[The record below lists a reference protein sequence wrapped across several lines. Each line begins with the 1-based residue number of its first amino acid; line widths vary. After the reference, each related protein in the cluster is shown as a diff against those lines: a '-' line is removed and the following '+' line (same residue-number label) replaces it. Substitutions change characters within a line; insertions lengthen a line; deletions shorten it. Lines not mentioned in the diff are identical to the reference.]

1 MDKIEIRANAKI
13 NLGLDVCYPRE
24 DGYHEVK
31 MVMHSLD
38 LSDRVTLER
47 RSDDEIHLITDDSA
61 LPTDHRNL
69 AVKAA
74 NAFISKVKEK
84 KYFSNVKFGVNIFIE
99 KNIPKEAG
107 LAGGSTD
114 AAAVINGMDE
124 LFSTALSAEKRM
136 DIGAIIGSDVP
147 YCVVGGTALATGRGE
162 KIRGIRNFPDAVFVL
177 VKPKVGVS
185 TGQAY
190 NAIDSDTGRKHPDID
205 GLVAAIEEGK
215 GLNEIAGLMEN
226 SFERVIIKSNP
237 VVGEIKKDIE
247 SGGAVKALMSG
258 SGPTVYGIF
267 PDERAAKKIVEI
279 MTLKYRDA
287 EVFMARSVQ

>member
-99 KNIPKEAG
+99 K
-107 LAGGSTD
+107 
-114 AAAVINGMDE
+114 
-124 LFSTALSAEKRM
+124 
-136 DIGAIIGSDVP
+136 
-147 YCVVGGTALATGRGE
+147 
-162 KIRGIRNFPDAVFVL
+162 
-177 VKPKVGVS
+177 
-185 TGQAY
+185 
-190 NAIDSDTGRKHPDID
+190 
-205 GLVAAIEEGK
+205 
-215 GLNEIAGLMEN
+215 
-226 SFERVIIKSNP
+226 
-237 VVGEIKKDIE
+237 
-247 SGGAVKALMSG
+247 
-258 SGPTVYGIF
+258 
-267 PDERAAKKIVEI
+267 
-279 MTLKYRDA
+279 KY
-287 EVFMARSVQ
+287 S